1 MSVSIPFKREG
12 TGEPFPL
19 RLGYVTLMDGV
30 SIPFKR
36 EGTCEQTPMRL
47 S

>member
-12 TGEPFPL
+12 TGELALIAIFVAIL
-19 RLGYVTLMDGV
+19 V

-36 EGTCEQTPMRL
+36 EGTGEHGR
-47 S
+47 SESH